1 MKDLREYSNKE
12 LSLTVFNDNYL
23 YSKMM
28 EFYDNKSINTTFA
41 LIDLLTKEG
50 YKYNNNQWSFFISDV
65 NSHIKQLRRDV
76 K

>member
-12 LSLTVFNDNYL
+12 LSLIVFNDHYL

-41 LIDLLTKEG
+41 LIDLLTREG
-50 YKYNNNQWSFFISDV
+50 YKYNNNQWSFFIRDV
-65 NSHIKQLRRDV
+65 NSHIKEL
-76 K
+76 KSNH